1 MTLFFSIATLFLS
14 IAVVVIA
21 ALQLRVADDK
31 LRLDLF
37 DRRYKVY
44 DVTRKFLIQIAQY
57 NSFDESELVDF
68 AAGISDAEF
77 PFRADVV
84 EYLKQIRKR
93 ALDMRDQQMILE
105 QELQDGELSRRAN
118 AEWDQRSW
126 LREQITDMAS
136 VFTPYLRFANIAH
149 RPGRVRDWLQRIY
162 VRKSQ

>member
-1 MTLFFSIATLFLS
+1 MGTLARWSSHLVYLHQRHRQPHSTEAPTSFSSGLTPNTRFMHEHASQFQGAMTLFFSIATLFLS

-68 AAGISDAEF
+68 AAGIS
-77 PFRADVV
+77 
-84 EYLKQIRKR
+84 
-93 ALDMRDQQMILE
+93 
-105 QELQDGELSRRAN
+105 
-118 AEWDQRSW
+118 
-126 LREQITDMAS
+126 
-136 VFTPYLRFANIAH
+136 
-149 RPGRVRDWLQRIY
+149 
-162 VRKSQ
+162 